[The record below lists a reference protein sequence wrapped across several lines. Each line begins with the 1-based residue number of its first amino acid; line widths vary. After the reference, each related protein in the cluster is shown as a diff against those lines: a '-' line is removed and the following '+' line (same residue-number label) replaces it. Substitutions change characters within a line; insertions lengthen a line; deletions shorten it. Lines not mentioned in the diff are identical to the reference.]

1 MVTELQRAIPRIHY
15 VCAECGADAPKW
27 QGRCPAC
34 EAWNSLIEDVARPGA
49 RKPAATGT
57 AATTTPMGAVMA
69 VPARVQATGSLE
81 VDRVLG
87 GGIVPGSVV
96 LLGGDPGIGKST
108 IALQMSH
115 SCGDEVSPALY
126 CTGEESLEQL
136 ALRARRLCCTGARVR
151 LLVESDVDTVVAT
164 IEAERPSLAVV
175 DSVQTL
181 RDAGTPGPPG
191 SVSQVRAAVL
201 RMSEV
206 AKRTGVPVLLVGHV
220 TKEGAIAGP
229 RTLEHMVD
237 VVLYLEGERLGE
249 HRLLRG
255 IKNRF
260 GATGEVGLL
269 TMEHDGMRDLAAPS
283 RGMLDA
289 ASLGASGS
297 VVTITCDGLRPM
309 AVEVQALAV
318 ASPFEFPRR
327 TASGF
332 DLNRLHL
339 MLAILA
345 KRAGTAVAKRDVYVN
360 VAGGFRLADPGT
372 DLAVALAIAGS
383 VRDRAVSRHCA
394 VIGELGLGGE
404 VRRVSRT
411 DVRLSEAAAVGMEAA
426 ILPERYRGAV
436 PGSLRCHRVATL
448 TEAVALLGWPWCR
461 AAIRREDRV
470 VQSLRGTS
478 TPIGRS
484 VGPEISR
491 ASSAPEWGLSSVC
504 STACSSSPGI
514 RACSTRTPRSPGRRC
529 SRRGPPG
536 LHRSRSPDHSS
547 RSSRISGWSA
557 PWMRRLPARSSAR

>member
-426 ILPERYRGAV
+426 ILPESYRGAV

-448 TEAVALLGWPWCR
+448 TEAVALLG
-461 AAIRREDRV
+461 
-470 VQSLRGTS
+470 
-478 TPIGRS
+478 
-484 VGPEISR
+484 
-491 ASSAPEWGLSSVC
+491 
-504 STACSSSPGI
+504 
-514 RACSTRTPRSPGRRC
+514 
-529 SRRGPPG
+529 
-536 LHRSRSPDHSS
+536 
-547 RSSRISGWSA
+547 
-557 PWMRRLPARSSAR
+557 

>member
-1 MVTELQRAIPRIHY
+1 MATELQRAVHRLHY
-15 VCAECGADAPKW
+15 ICAECGAEAPKW

-34 EAWNSLIEDVARPGA
+34 AAWNSLSEDVVRVAG
-49 RKPAATGT
+49 RKPALST
-57 AATTTPMGAVMA
+57 AAGTTTAMEAVMA
-69 VPARVQATGSLE
+69 APARVQATGSLE

-136 ALRARRLCCTGARVR
+136 ALRARRLGCTGARVR
-151 LLVESDVDTVVAT
+151 LLIESDIDTVVAT

-181 RDAGTPGPPG
+181 RDAATPGPPG

-206 AKRTGVPVLLVGHV
+206 AKATGVPVLLVGHV

-249 HRLLRG
+249 HRMLRG

-269 TMEHDGMRDLAAPS
+269 TMERDGMRDLAAPS

-297 VVTITCDGLRPM
+297 VLTVTCDGLRPM

-318 ASPFEFPRR
+318 ASRFEFPRR
-327 TASGF
+327 TASGL

-339 MLAILA
+339 MLAVLA
-345 KRAGTAVAKRDVYVN
+345 KRANVAVGKLDVFVN
-360 VAGGFRLADPGT
+360 VAGGIRIADPGT

-383 VRDRAVSRHCA
+383 ADDLSITRHCA

-411 DVRLSEAAAVGMEAA
+411 EVRLAEAAAVGMEGV
-426 ILPERYRGAV
+426 ILPESYRGPV
-436 PGSLRCHRVATL
+436 PGGLRPHRVRNL
-448 TEAVALLGWPWCR
+448 IEAVALLG
-461 AAIRREDRV
+461 
-470 VQSLRGTS
+470 
-478 TPIGRS
+478 
-484 VGPEISR
+484 
-491 ASSAPEWGLSSVC
+491 
-504 STACSSSPGI
+504 
-514 RACSTRTPRSPGRRC
+514 
-529 SRRGPPG
+529 
-536 LHRSRSPDHSS
+536 
-547 RSSRISGWSA
+547 
-557 PWMRRLPARSSAR
+557 

>member
-1 MVTELQRAIPRIHY
+1 MATDLQRAAPRLHY
-15 VCAECGADAPKW
+15 VCSACGAEAPKW
-27 QGRCPAC
+27 QGRCPSC
-34 EAWNSLIEDVARPGA
+34 EAWNSLSEDVVRLT
-49 RKPAATGT
+49 RREPAAVTA
-57 AATTTPMGAVMA
+57 AATTTPMDAVMA
-69 VPARVQATGSLE
+69 APAHIQPTGSFE

-87 GGIVPGSVV
+87 GGIVPGSVA

-108 IALQMSH
+108 IALQISH

-136 ALRARRLCCTGARVR
+136 ALRARRLGCTGARVR
-151 LLVESDVDTVVAT
+151 LLVESDVDTLVAT
-164 IEAERPSLAVV
+164 IEAEHPSLVVV

-181 RDAGTPGPPG
+181 RDAATAGPPG

-206 AKRTGVPVLLVGHV
+206 AKTTGVPVVLVGHV

-249 HRLLRG
+249 NRMLRG

-269 TMEHDGMRDLAAPS
+269 TMERDGMRDLAAPS

-297 VVTITCDGLRPM
+297 VLTITCDGLRPM

-332 DLNRLHL
+332 EINRLHL
-339 MLAILA
+339 ILAILA
-345 KRAGTAVAKRDVYVN
+345 KRAGIAVPKLDVFVN
-360 VAGGFRLADPGT
+360 VAGGIRLADPGT

-383 VRDRAVSRHCA
+383 ARDRAVSPQCA
-394 VIGELGLGGE
+394 VIGEVGLGGE

-411 DVRLSEAAAVGMEAA
+411 EIRLAEAAAVGMEAV
-426 ILPERYRGAV
+426 ILPESYRGGV

-448 TEAVALLGWPWCR
+448 IGAVALLG
-461 AAIRREDRV
+461 
-470 VQSLRGTS
+470 
-478 TPIGRS
+478 
-484 VGPEISR
+484 
-491 ASSAPEWGLSSVC
+491 
-504 STACSSSPGI
+504 
-514 RACSTRTPRSPGRRC
+514 
-529 SRRGPPG
+529 
-536 LHRSRSPDHSS
+536 
-547 RSSRISGWSA
+547 
-557 PWMRRLPARSSAR
+557 

>member
-1 MVTELQRAIPRIHY
+1 MATDLQRSVQRLHY
-15 VCAECGADAPKW
+15 VCSECGAEAPKW

-34 EAWNSLIEDVARPGA
+34 AAWNSLSEDLMRVAG
-49 RKPAATGT
+49 RKAVALTA
-57 AATTTPMGAVMA
+57 AATTTSMGAVMA
-69 VPARVQATGSLE
+69 VPGRVLATGSFE

-115 SCGDEVSPALY
+115 SCGAEVSPALY

-151 LLVESDVDTVVAT
+151 LLVESDVDTLIAT
-164 IEAERPSLAVV
+164 IEAERPSLVVV

-181 RDAGTPGPPG
+181 RDAGTSGPPG

-201 RMSEV
+201 RMSDV
-206 AKRTGVPVLLVGHV
+206 AKATGVPVLLVGHV

-249 HRLLRG
+249 HRMLRG

-269 TMEHDGMRDLAAPS
+269 TMEPDGMRDLAAPS

-289 ASLGASGS
+289 ASLGEAGS

-309 AVEVQALAV
+309 AVEVQALTV
-318 ASPFEFPRR
+318 ASLFEFPRR
-327 TASGF
+327 MASGF
-332 DLNRLHL
+332 ELNRLHL
-339 MLAILA
+339 MLAVLT
-345 KRAGTAVAKRDVYVN
+345 KRASITIPKLDVFIN
-360 VAGGFRLADPGT
+360 VAGGIRLDDPGT

-383 VRDRAVSRHCA
+383 MKNRAVSRHCA
-394 VIGELGLGGE
+394 VIGEVGLGGE

-411 DVRLSEAAAVGMEAA
+411 ELRLAEAVAVGMEAV
-426 ILPERYRGAV
+426 ILPESYRGAV
-436 PGSLRCHRVATL
+436 PDDLRCHRVSNL
-448 TEAVALLGWPWCR
+448 IQAVALLG
-461 AAIRREDRV
+461 
-470 VQSLRGTS
+470 
-478 TPIGRS
+478 
-484 VGPEISR
+484 
-491 ASSAPEWGLSSVC
+491 
-504 STACSSSPGI
+504 
-514 RACSTRTPRSPGRRC
+514 
-529 SRRGPPG
+529 
-536 LHRSRSPDHSS
+536 
-547 RSSRISGWSA
+547 
-557 PWMRRLPARSSAR
+557 

>member
-1 MVTELQRAIPRIHY
+1 MATELQRAAARLHY
-15 VCAECGADAPKW
+15 LCSACGAEAPKW
-27 QGRCPAC
+27 QGRCPSC
-34 EAWNSLIEDVARPGA
+34 QAWNSLSEDLVRLPG
-49 RKPAATGT
+49 RKPALAVAAITT
-57 AATTTPMGAVMA
+57 AMEAVIA
-69 VPARVQATGSLE
+69 APARVQATGSLE

-87 GGIVPGSVV
+87 GGVVPGSVV

-108 IALQMSH
+108 IALQVSNG
-115 SCGDEVSPALY
+115 CGDEVSPALY

-136 ALRARRLCCTGARVR
+136 ALRARRLGCTGARVR
-151 LLVESDVDTVVAT
+151 LLVESDLDTVIAT

-181 RDAGTPGPPG
+181 RDAATPGPPG

-206 AKRTGVPVLLVGHV
+206 AKATGVPVLLVGHV

-249 HRLLRG
+249 HRMLRG

-269 TMEHDGMRDLAAPS
+269 TMEREGMRDLAAPG

-297 VVTITCDGLRPM
+297 VLTITCDGLRPM

-318 ASPFEFPRR
+318 ASRFEFPRR

-332 DLNRLHL
+332 ELNRLHL
-339 MLAILA
+339 MLAVLA
-345 KRAGTAVAKRDVYVN
+345 KRAAIDVAKLDVFVN
-360 VAGGFRLADPGT
+360 VAGGIRLADPGT
-372 DLAVALAIAGS
+372 DLGVALAIAGS
-383 VRDRAVSRHCA
+383 TWNRAVSRHCA

-411 DVRLSEAAAVGMEAA
+411 EARLAEASAVGMEAV
-426 ILPERYRGAV
+426 ILPESYRGAV
-436 PGSLRCHRVATL
+436 PGGLRCNRVRNL
-448 TEAVALLGWPWCR
+448 IEAVALLG
-461 AAIRREDRV
+461 
-470 VQSLRGTS
+470 
-478 TPIGRS
+478 
-484 VGPEISR
+484 
-491 ASSAPEWGLSSVC
+491 
-504 STACSSSPGI
+504 
-514 RACSTRTPRSPGRRC
+514 
-529 SRRGPPG
+529 
-536 LHRSRSPDHSS
+536 
-547 RSSRISGWSA
+547 
-557 PWMRRLPARSSAR
+557 

>member
-15 VCAECGADAPKW
+15 VCAECSAEAPKW

-34 EAWNSLIEDVARPGA
+34 EAWNSLTEDVARPGA
-49 RKPAATGT
+49 RKPAAAGT
-57 AATTTPMGAVMA
+57 AATTTPMDAVMA
-69 VPARVQATGSLE
+69 APARVQATGSFE
-81 VDRVLG
+81 IDRVLG

-108 IALQMSH
+108 IALQMSY
-115 SCGDEVSPALY
+115 SCGGEASPALY

-249 HRLLRG
+249 HRMLRG

-269 TMEHDGMRDLAAPS
+269 SMEHDGMRDLAAPS

-332 DLNRLHL
+332 ELNRLHL

-345 KRAGTAVAKRDVYVN
+345 KRASIAVPKLDVFVN
-360 VAGGFRLADPGT
+360 VAGGVRLADPGT

-383 VRDRAVSRHCA
+383 ARNRAVSRHCA

-411 DVRLSEAAAVGMEAA
+411 EVRLSEAAAVGMEAA
-426 ILPERYRGAV
+426 ILPESYRGAV
-436 PGSLRCHRVATL
+436 PGNLRCHRVATL
-448 TEAVALLGWPWCR
+448 TEAVALLG
-461 AAIRREDRV
+461 
-470 VQSLRGTS
+470 
-478 TPIGRS
+478 
-484 VGPEISR
+484 
-491 ASSAPEWGLSSVC
+491 
-504 STACSSSPGI
+504 
-514 RACSTRTPRSPGRRC
+514 
-529 SRRGPPG
+529 
-536 LHRSRSPDHSS
+536 
-547 RSSRISGWSA
+547 
-557 PWMRRLPARSSAR
+557 